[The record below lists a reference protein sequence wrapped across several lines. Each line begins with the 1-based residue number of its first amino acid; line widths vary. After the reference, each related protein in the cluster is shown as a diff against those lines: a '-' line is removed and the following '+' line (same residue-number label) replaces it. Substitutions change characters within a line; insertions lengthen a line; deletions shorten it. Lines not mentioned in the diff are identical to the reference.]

1 MEVNGE
7 SVEAHSWDGTMSI
20 PAFGEIVIRRSFLM
34 CSGKLVDHFHIPDH
48 EDRGRMCVVEVV
60 K

>member
-20 PAFGEIVIRRSFLM
+20 PAFGEIVIRRRVLI
-34 CSGKLVDHFHIPDH
+34 CSGKLVDHCHIPDH
-48 EDRGRMCVVEVV
+48 EDRGMMCVVEVV

>member
-7 SVEAHSWDGTMSI
+7 SVGAQSREGTTSI
-20 PAFGEIVIRRSFLM
+20 PAVGGIVIRRRFLI
-34 CSGKLVDHFHIPDH
+34 CSGKLVDHCHIPDH
-48 EDRGRMCVVEVV
+48 EDRGMMCVVEVV